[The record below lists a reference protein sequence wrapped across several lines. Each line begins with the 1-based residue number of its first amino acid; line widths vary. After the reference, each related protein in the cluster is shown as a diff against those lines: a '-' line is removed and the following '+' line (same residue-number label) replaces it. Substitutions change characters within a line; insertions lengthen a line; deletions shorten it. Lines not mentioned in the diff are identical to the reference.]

1 VMIGNLVDN
10 FFQEAQYAE
19 GAAIAI
25 LLAAVVIILLVIFR
39 RSLEVGEIY
48 GR

>member
-1 VMIGNLVDN
+1 VGNLVDN

-19 GAAIAI
+19 GSAVAI
-25 LLAAVVIILLVIFR
+25 LIAAVVIVLLIVFR
-39 RSLEVGEIY
+39 RSLEVGEMY